1 MCPKCRKFALPD
13 GALIL
18 FCLSQERAI
27 SAVSEPLNSRPLD
40 DAALDQIFRTARSY
54 NGYLDHA
61 VTEAQLHAIWDL
73 MKMGPTSANQS
84 PARLIWC
91 VSAEA
96 KEKLAACCL
105 PANADKIRA
114 APVSVIIGMDL
125 DFHEQLP
132 WLFPHADARA
142 WFVGNEALR
151 EISAMRNST
160 LQGAYFIVAARALG
174 LDTGPMSGFDNG
186 AVDVAFFGDTPRV
199 KSNFVSTLGYG
210 DPATIFARSPRPDF
224 ATFNALA

>member
-1 MCPKCRKFALPD
+1 MPQPDTAL
-13 GALIL
+13 
-18 FCLSQERAI
+18 
-27 SAVSEPLNSRPLD
+27 PLD
-40 DAALDQIFRTARSY
+40 DAALDRIFRTARSY
-54 NGYLDHA
+54 NGFLDHP

-73 MKMGPTSANQS
+73 MKMGPTSANQM

-96 KEKLAACCL
+96 KEKLAVCTSST
-105 PANADKIRA
+105 NAGKVRA

-132 WLFPHADARA
+132 WLFPHTDARA

-151 EISAMRNST
+151 ETSAMRNSS

-174 LDTGPMSGFDNG
+174 LDTGPMSGFDNA
-186 AVDVAFFGDTPRV
+186 AVDAAFFGDTPRV
-199 KSNFVSTLGYG
+199 KSNFISTLGYG
-210 DPATIFARSPRPDF
+210 DPATIFGRSPRPDF
-224 ATFNALA
+224 ATFNTLA